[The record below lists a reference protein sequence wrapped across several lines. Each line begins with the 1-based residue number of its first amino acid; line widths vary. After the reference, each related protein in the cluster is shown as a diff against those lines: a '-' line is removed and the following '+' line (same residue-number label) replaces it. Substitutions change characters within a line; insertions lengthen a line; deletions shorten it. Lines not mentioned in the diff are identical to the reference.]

1 MNQIKLV
8 INGKDLIAEI
18 ASYGNKQHVA
28 ITPICEAI
36 GIAPNKQRERLQDV
50 PQFNPYHMVWVASDG
65 KQREMLMLPVEEVGM
80 WLCSINAR
88 RVKEE
93 VRDVLVAFQKHCQVE
108 LHAAITGTAGMAR
121 VAALEEQMIKLS
133 SLVEELVAERATD
146 KATIAALTAT
156 NESLWKARGY
166 EGSAASYT
174 MHAAKERKKAVNLIQ

>member
-36 GIAPNKQRERLQDV
+36 GIAANMQRKKLQES
-50 PQFNPYHMVWVASDG
+50 PQFTGYVSISPSSKG
-65 KQREMLMLPVEEVGM
+65 PQETLMLPVEEVGM
-80 WLCSINAR
+80 WLCGINAR

-121 VAALEEQMIKLS
+121 VAALEEQMIKLT
-133 SLVEELVAERATD
+133 SLVEELVAERAKD

-174 MHAAKERKKAVNLIQ
+174 MHAAKARKRAVEPA